1 MRRKLA
7 LLTHGVVDPWLLHFK
22 TGPPR
27 NGAFDQVRT
36 LLHHLETC
44 EALPMGGVKA
54 ACTIAGN
61 RLDWNDLMLHFRIRG
76 TIDGG

>member
-1 MRRKLA
+1 MSPFAA
-7 LLTHGVVDPWLLHFK
+7 LFDMAWSVHGRFTSKPDHHA
-22 TGPPR
+22 T
-27 NGAFDQVRT
+27 ADQVRT

-44 EALPMGGVKA
+44 EALPMGGVKV